1 MLDGSLMQSLL
12 PWCWGCRCFALHS
25 PSTHYFHGAAAI
37 VQGNAT
43 AEQLEKDDKAGTV
56 PKELYNNYTVITYSN
71 GEYSQAAYATYF
83 KDEIA
88 DIVGLFDRWISGTG
102 PSQWPL
108 QSCSRL

>member
-1 MLDGSLMQSLL
+1 M
-12 PWCWGCRCFALHS
+12 
-25 PSTHYFHGAAAI
+25 
-37 VQGNAT
+37 QGNAT